1 MSREAEGARTGR
13 TSLEVGMR
21 VETESIRDG
30 ARRHTNSCFFTMVA
44 VDETGAP
51 VPVPPL
57 VPATDR
63 ERKWFTGA
71 IARRAALKAAFA
83 D

>member
-1 MSREAEGARTGR
+1 
-13 TSLEVGMR
+13 
-21 VETESIRDG
+21 
-30 ARRHTNSCFFTMVA
+30 MVA
-44 VDETGAP
+44 VDDTGAP

-57 VPATDR
+57 VATTDR
-63 ERKWFTGA
+63 ERNWFDGA

>member
-1 MSREAEGARTGR
+1 
-13 TSLEVGMR
+13 
-21 VETESIRDG
+21 
-30 ARRHTNSCFFTMVA
+30 MVA

>member
-51 VPVPPL
+51 VP
-57 VPATDR
+57 ATDR